1 MALDWRG
8 RAWLRRIAPEFGGG
22 RTGRRRGRRTLPV
35 DCWLRGNYGGGL
47 GLPECSEE
55 HGASFYSAT
64 GLAPRRWIRSTT
76 GRRCC
81 SCRAS
86 WRRQACADEHVDKH
100 GLFPGAAG
108 ARGWLG
114 RRRPRQ
120 SPLPTP
126 ACRQGS
132 PDGGA
137 VGRQGWLG
145 GFWRVGEGSAWL
157 CKRARARGGTRRGRQ
172 CDAATRCAS
181 VQNVRSGRAQSTHG
195 TCSTKCQRALELEGG
210 AGTTQ
215 DGGRGSKT
223 LSGQGG

>member
-1 MALDWRG
+1 MVVLDWRG
-8 RAWLRRIAPEFGGG
+8 RAWPRRIAPELGGG
-22 RTGRRRGRRTLPV
+22 RTGRRRGRRVLPV

-55 HGASFYSAT
+55 HGASFYSTT
-64 GLAPRRWIRSTT
+64 GLAPWRWIRSTT

-86 WRRQACADEHVDKH
+86 WRRRTRADEHEDKH

-108 ARGWLG
+108 VRRWLG
-114 RRRPRQ
+114 RHRPRQ

-137 VGRQGWLG
+137 VGRQGGLE
-145 GFWRVGEGSAWL
+145 VSGEWASAW
-157 CKRARARGGTRRGRQ
+157 RGSTGEQGPGVRRGDP
-172 CDAATRCAS
+172 CTR
-181 VQNVRSGRAQSTHG
+181 
-195 TCSTKCQRALELEGG
+195 TCKTRAL
-210 AGTTQ
+210 AVPRACT
-215 DGGRGSKT
+215 RGVRRKASA
-223 LSGQGG
+223 L

>member
-1 MALDWRG
+1 MVALDWRG
-8 RAWLRRIAPEFGGG
+8 RARLRRIAPELGGG

-55 HGASFYSAT
+55 HGASFYST
-64 GLAPRRWIRSTT
+64 MGLVPRRWIRSTM

-86 WRRQACADEHVDKH
+86 WRRRTRANEQEDKH

-108 ARGWLG
+108 VRGWLG

-132 PDGGA
+132 SGGSA
-137 VGRQGWLG
+137 VGRQCGLE
-145 GFWRVGEGSAWL
+145 RTGECVARLCRRAGS
-157 CKRARARGGTRRGRQ
+157 RDGTRRGWK
-172 CDAATRCAS
+172 CGAATQCAR
-181 VQNVRSGRAQSTHG
+181 VQNVRSGRAQSTHSR
-195 TCSTKCQRALELEGG
+195 CSTKCQCAL
-210 AGTTQ
+210 
-215 DGGRGSKT
+215 
-223 LSGQGG
+223 